1 MANTMK
7 STSSGNHTSLS
18 EPLDKFDMSAICSAP
33 PQPKLWKQIVF
44 LYFLTGFGIIF
55 PILLVVRILSEN
67 HDFTISIGRAIIV
80 FGVPVCLVI
89 ALIKLWFSVDII
101 KKQLGVKL
109 LDENTTNPKE
119 LWLIDLITALSKKAN
134 LPNTPLIG
142 IYESEELNAF
152 AAGPTRSRAMVAFS
166 SGILEQMGQPQLA
179 AVAAHEVGHIASG
192 DMLSMQI
199 VQGVIWGSALIGN
212 LVGNCIKMFFEELG
226 NNKKDTGKGK
236 KLDQQM
242 KELKYDFFGKN
253 IVGTC
258 ITSFGNIVSLAF
270 SRYREFKA
278 DKFSATM
285 TSPLLMS
292 SALQYLLNDQKAGT
306 TTQAN
311 SPYAALMISAPEGW
325 ADWLSTHPSLERR
338 IEHLKSFQA
347 DALRVPEEAVLE
359 QKK

>member
-1 MANTMK
+1 MK
-7 STSSGNHTSLS
+7 STSTENPISS
-18 EPLDKFDMSAICSAP
+18 EVVSDKFDMSTIRSAP
-33 PQPKLWKQIVF
+33 PQPKFWKQIVF

-80 FGVPVCLVI
+80 FGVPICLVI

-109 LDENTTNPKE
+109 LDKDTTNPKE

-134 LPNTPLIG
+134 LPNVPLIG
-142 IYESEELNAF
+142 IYESGELNAF

-166 SGILEQMGQPQLA
+166 SGILEQMEQPQLA

-212 LVGNCIKMFFEELG
+212 LVGNSIKMFFEQTRT
-226 NNKKDTGKGK
+226 KKSEYKGFE

-242 KELKYDFFGKN
+242 KDLKYDFFGEN
-253 IVGTC
+253 ILDRV
-258 ITSFGNIVSLAF
+258 V
-270 SRYREFKA
+270 
-278 DKFSATM
+278 
-285 TSPLLMS
+285 
-292 SALQYLLNDQKAGT
+292 
-306 TTQAN
+306 N
-311 SPYAALMISAPEGW
+311 S
-325 ADWLSTHPSLERR
+325 
-338 IEHLKSFQA
+338 
-347 DALRVPEEAVLE
+347 
-359 QKK
+359 

>member
-1 MANTMK
+1 MMK
-7 STSSGNHTSLS
+7 STTAENPTISS
-18 EPLDKFDMSAICSAP
+18 EPSDEFDMSTITSAP
-33 PQPKLWKQIVF
+33 PQPKLWKQILF

-55 PILLVVRILSEN
+55 PILLVIRILSEN

-89 ALIKLWFSVDII
+89 ALIKLWFSIDII
-101 KKQLGVKL
+101 KKQLGVKII
-109 LDENTTNPKE
+109 DKKNTEDPQE
-119 LWLIDLITALSKKAN
+119 LWLRDLVTTLSQKAN
-134 LPNTPLIG
+134 LPNVPLIG

-152 AAGPTRSRAMVAFS
+152 AAGPSRSHAMVAFS
-166 SGILEQMGQPQLA
+166 SGILQQMKRPQLA

-199 VQGVIWGSALIGN
+199 IQGVIWGSALIGN
-212 LVGNCIKMFFEELG
+212 LIGNAIKMFFEELG

-242 KELKYDFFGKN
+242 KELKHDFFGKN

-338 IEHLKSFQA
+338 IEHLKSFQT
-347 DALRVPEEAVLE
+347 DVLRIPEEAVLE

>member
-1 MANTMK
+1 MK

-212 LVGNCIKMFFEELG
+212 LVGNSIKMFFEQTRT
-226 NNKKDTGKGK
+226 KKSEYKGFE

-242 KELKYDFFGKN
+242 KDLKYDFFGEN
-253 IVGTC
+253 ILGTC

-270 SRYREFKA
+270 SRHREFKA
-278 DKFSATM
+278 DNFSATM

-347 DALRVPEEAVLE
+347 DVLHVPEAIVPE